1 MSPIGYR
8 KVNKA
13 TGEEVPRERITRGL
27 EFGKGRYV
35 IVSDADLRR
44 ASPERT
50 QQIAITSF
58 VDPAEVQPKY
68 FDRQYYLEAA
78 PKQEK
83 GYALRRETTRK
94 SGKMAIATVVIHT
107 RQHLAALMAE
117 EHVLVLDL
125 LRYPQELRIRLA
137 STCLARTSRL
147 SASRTRS

>member
-27 EFGKGRYV
+27 EYGKGRYV
-35 IVSDADLRR
+35 IVSDTDLRR
-44 ASPERT
+44 ASLERT

-58 VDPAEVQPKY
+58 DPAEVQPKY

-83 GYALRRETTRK
+83 GYALLRETMRK

-107 RQHLAALMAE
+107 HQHLAALMTE
-117 EHVLVLDL
+117 EDVLVLDL

-137 STCLARTSRL
+137 STCPARTSRL